1 MAKKESALRCV
12 VVLSVIAVIC
22 GVLLAVLNPLL
33 YVAPTADDIS
43 SQFTLNVENQGE
55 WELLDL
61 DQNFAGKTSD
71 KAGAAVSLSAK
82 MVAGEGTDKAET
94 YYGLLITTKASGNL
108 SECKFVIFF
117 RKSDNTIVDAK
128 MSVDGSS
135 GGKYSYEAA
144 ADKAAAEKK
153 PVRTFEDYYVK
164 VESATQF
171 NGDYTVPKVGA
182 TLTLTAVDNAFRKA
196 VYYYYNAIM
205 KGGETQ

>member
-12 VVLSVIAVIC
+12 VVLTVIAVVC

-55 WELLDL
+55 WELLEL
-61 DQNFAGKTSD
+61 NQEFAGKTSD
-71 KAGAAVSLSAK
+71 KAGAAVSLAAK
-82 MVAGEGTDKAET
+82 MTAGEKANSET
-94 YYGLLITTKASGNL
+94 YYGLLVTTKASGNL

-117 RKSDNTIVDAK
+117 KGSDDTIVDAK

-135 GGKYSYEAA
+135 GGKYSFEAA
-144 ADKAAAEKK
+144 ADKAAADKK

-171 NGDYTVPKVGA
+171 DEGYTVPKVGA
-182 TLTLTAVDNAFRKA
+182 TLTLTAVDNAFKKA
-196 VYYYYNAIM
+196 VYYYYNVIM
-205 KGGETQ
+205 EGGKA

>member
-12 VVLSVIAVIC
+12 VVLTVIAVIC

-43 SQFTLNVENQGE
+43 SQFTLDVENQGE
-55 WELLDL
+55 WELLEL
-61 DQNFAGKTSD
+61 NQEYAGKTSD
-71 KAGAAVSLSAK
+71 KAGAAVSLAAK
-82 MVAGEGTDKAET
+82 MTAGEET
-94 YYGLLITTKASGNL
+94 YYGLLVTTKASGNL

-117 RKSDNTIVDAK
+117 KGSDNTLVDAK

-144 ADKAAAEKK
+144 ADKAEADKK

-171 NGDYTVPKVGA
+171 DEGYTVPKVGA

-196 VYYYYNAIM
+196 VYYYYNVIM
-205 KGGETQ
+205 EGGKA